1 MQPFFSH
8 HWLEVVIWPP
18 FKSKRPWE
26 VLESKHLQM
35 NTVSSTETSLKM
47 CSHLSLF
54 GGVVIEGVLGNL
66 YFQELESSYTLDLS
80 YYMEFVL
87 SLDTQIAVAER
98 HRYKRTFL

>member
-1 MQPFFSH
+1 
-8 HWLEVVIWPP
+8 
-18 FKSKRPWE
+18 
-26 VLESKHLQM
+26 
-35 NTVSSTETSLKM
+35 M